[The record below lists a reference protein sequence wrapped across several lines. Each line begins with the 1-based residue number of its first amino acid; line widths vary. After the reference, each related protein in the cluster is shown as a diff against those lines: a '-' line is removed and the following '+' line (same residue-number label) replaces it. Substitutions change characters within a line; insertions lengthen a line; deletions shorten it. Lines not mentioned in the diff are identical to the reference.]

1 MKHAKQ
7 ALPGLLLTVLGML
20 LLFSGCSKLNAPEH
34 FQTVSVDRHQ
44 AQVSWE
50 ESPNA
55 DRYEI
60 QIVAENGLTLEPQ
73 TTQSTSLTLDGLT
86 ADTSYTLTLTAWQGE
101 TSSDPAELT
110 LKTAPIEV
118 GTVENVTATLSESD
132 PLSYVL
138 SWDPYQT
145 QETSADGSQA
155 EITYGLYEST
165 KPDVGYQL
173 VRGDLKENSYAITA
187 TKQAARR
194 YYKVCPVLT
203 VDGKE
208 FTGSLSKQP
217 AAVVSGVVNDL
228 TLSAQSTPSHSVL
241 TVSWTPYDTSKLDS
255 NLENPA
261 VTYTVYG
268 AYAADGEYEQLVSG
282 LTDPSWD
289 ELGLLGDMTRYY
301 KITVTVT
308 AGDLSVTSAMSAS
321 PAGATTPLSPVQ
333 QEAQQEQQQPS
344 QPPAATSQPTSSQT
358 DTSQPTTS
366 QPTTSQP
373 TTSQPSTPTG
383 TTPGQQQQ
391 KLEQARAV
399 AQQIADEI
407 NANFQGATD
416 LEKVNAAAQAVAE
429 YCRQGSY
436 TTEGEDYSQ
445 AYGVFIKGEYS
456 CAGATRALG
465 LVLDCLGYSWEHV
478 NESQWTHQWCSVTMD
493 GQTGWADGQLGMAD
507 YGEYPY
513 EI

>member
-1 MKHAKQ
+1 
-7 ALPGLLLTVLGML
+7 
-20 LLFSGCSKLNAPEH
+20 
-34 FQTVSVDRHQ
+34 
-44 AQVSWE
+44 
-50 ESPNA
+50 
-55 DRYEI
+55 
-60 QIVAENGLTLEPQ
+60 
-73 TTQSTSLTLDGLT
+73 
-86 ADTSYTLTLTAWQGE
+86 
-101 TSSDPAELT
+101 
-110 LKTAPIEV
+110 
-118 GTVENVTATLSESD
+118 
-132 PLSYVL
+132 
-138 SWDPYQT
+138 
-145 QETSADGSQA
+145 
-155 EITYGLYEST
+155 
-165 KPDVGYQL
+165 
-173 VRGDLKENSYAITA
+173 
-187 TKQAARR
+187 
-194 YYKVCPVLT
+194 
-203 VDGKE
+203 
-208 FTGSLSKQP
+208 
-217 AAVVSGVVNDL
+217 
-228 TLSAQSTPSHSVL
+228 
-241 TVSWTPYDTSKLDS
+241 
-255 NLENPA
+255 
-261 VTYTVYG
+261 
-268 AYAADGEYEQLVSG
+268 
-282 LTDPSWD
+282 
-289 ELGLLGDMTRYY
+289 
-301 KITVTVT
+301 
-308 AGDLSVTSAMSAS
+308 MSAS

-344 QPPAATSQPTSSQT
+344 QPPATTSQPTTSQT

-478 NESQWTHQWCSVTMD
+478 NESQWTHQWCSLTMD